1 MALAPAVTTV
11 EGTHVPMWEL
21 HLVTHYLGS
30 SALYL
35 GTPANQELKI
45 HKMGERLKTEVLYGG
60 VVEEMGLPL
69 KSLYNF
75 SDSHRQF
82 GNQILTQTGY

>member
-1 MALAPAVTTV
+1 MALAPSVTE
-11 EGTHVPMWEL
+11 EGTHIPMWEL

-45 HKMGERLKTEVLYGG
+45 HKMGEQLNTEILYGG

-69 KSLYNF
+69 KIYITSLTLIG
-75 SDSHRQF
+75 SLAIKS
-82 GNQILTQTGY
+82 

>member
-1 MALAPAVTTV
+1 MALAPGVTTV

-30 SALYL
+30 SALDL

-45 HKMGERLKTEVLYGG
+45 HKMGEQLKTEVLYGG
-60 VVEEMGLPL
+60 FVEEMGLPL

-82 GNQILTQTGY
+82 GNQIITQTGY

>member
-1 MALAPAVTTV
+1 MALAPSVTE
-11 EGTHVPMWEL
+11 EGTHIPMWEL

-45 HKMGERLKTEVLYGG
+45 HKMGEQLNTEILYGG

-69 KSLYNF
+69 KIYITSLTLIG
-75 SDSHRQF
+75 SLAIRS
-82 GNQILTQTGY
+82 